1 MSSDNNIIFSFQGA
15 FGPPTLGHYIS
26 MKLFAKEVLSDYPD
40 GKITMLFMP
49 TAKSSSKPH
58 LELTKAA
65 RYDVLEKFCQL
76 LKSESDFK
84 ERDRITFAVSDV
96 EYKLSESESS
106 DQRMKSG
113 STIVT
118 IETLVGNQ
126 DNLPRISGH
135 NKILLGIGFD
145 NMMQLPYWAEVG
157 KFHEMVDK
165 IYVSYRSLT
174 QEEVAKTHE
183 YVITQDDNENKPRLR
198 FETTIPGF
206 FKPESLQTVIEEF
219 GLQVQQ
225 SLSKY
230 KESVQLALNEKKD
243 DSFYLKLPSIKIVGK
258 HDDTSEIPGTSS
270 SMMRYF
276 IKKYI
281 NAETAELKEQYKQ
294 NIKKIIFGDRA
305 VDDDWDVLFN
315 NTVSDYEINKQT
327 LFPLKEGQALQAE
340 QAKDAEYE
348 RQYSELFQ
356 NKDGGARSKKTKRYK
371 RGRKNSRNKTRKRY
385 LTNKKRSNRRRNRTR
400 H

>member
-1 MSSDNNIIFSFQGA
+1 
-15 FGPPTLGHYIS
+15 
-26 MKLFAKEVLSDYPD
+26 
-40 GKITMLFMP
+40 MP

-65 RYDVLEKFCQL
+65 RYNVLEKFCQL

-84 ERDRITFAVSDV
+84 ERDRRDRITFAVSDV

-126 DNLPRISGH
+126 DNLPRISRH

-206 FKPESLQTVIEEF
+206 FKPENLQTVIEEF

-225 SLSKY
+225 SLSKS

-305 VDDDWDVLFN
+305 VDDVDDDWDVLFN
-315 NTVSDYEINKQT
+315 NTVRDYEINKQT
-327 LFPLKEGQALQAE
+327 LFPLKEGKDLQAE